1 MPSNR
6 RRENVFVDQGIRA
19 RSTHRVRL
27 DQRSLFQDIL
37 IAATAREIGATIITE
52 NHTDFALI
60 GNHVDIAFV
69 SPFPPTPVA

>member
-1 MPSNR
+1 LS
-6 RRENVFVDQGIRA
+6 
-19 RSTHRVRL
+19 
-27 DQRSLFQDIL
+27 QDIL
-37 IAATAREIGATIITE
+37 SAATARDIGATIITE

>member
-6 RRENVFVDQGIRA
+6 RRKNVFVDQGIRA

-27 DQRSLFQDIL
+27 DQRSLSQDIL
-37 IAATAREIGATIITE
+37 SAATARDIGATIITE